1 MDKPKCI
8 ICGNKLELTGEAEV
22 VCKYCETKQKVPEKY
37 RKIIDNNNNN
47 CNDERNEKIY
57 QEAVSLIKKASTY
70 ADYMQIVSLLKP
82 ISGYKNSSRLIEQC
96 TVKADS
102 YDNDN
107 IYCIGKSLMNGGRR
121 EDYEKAL
128 TEFLKIP
135 GWKDT
140 RMLIQI
146 CHKRI
151 SEIDSGK
158 KSDKKKIVF
167 IIVLI
172 IALIAVS
179 GYFVVSYFIPNSRYN
194 KAMSLFANEMYSE
207 AESEFDAL
215 GEFKDSEQ
223 MAEKSRE
230 RISDNK
236 ESETAEEEEETGELK
251 RVSKVYRCNNKKS
264 PNYYSS
270 RYAIGTIHALGLSED
285 GEILVVGDNNK
296 GQCNILSWNNIIG
309 ISAGNYNTVGLKD
322 DGTVVATGLNDD
334 GQCEVSDWTGI
345 MDIATGYSFTLGL
358 KKDGTVCGAGKL
370 IWYEDALEWEDIVTI
385 SVGFTHA
392 VGLKSDG
399 TVVASGSDLEG
410 EGEVY
415 SWEDIV
421 DVSAGCDY
429 TVGLKSDGTVV
440 ATGDNSY
447 GRCNVS
453 GWADIVDISAG
464 EHMTAGLKSDG
475 TVVVASSD
483 SSVKRIT
490 EEVAEWTDIV
500 SIDAGYGYD
509 LTALKSDGTLLTT
522 GDFEVEDWEL

>member
-8 ICGNKLELTGEAEV
+8 ICGNELELTGEAEV
-22 VCKYCETKQKVPEKY
+22 VCNYCETKQKVPEKY
-37 RKIIDNNNNN
+37 RG
-47 CNDERNEKIY
+47 
-57 QEAVSLIKKASTY
+57 T
-70 ADYMQIVSLLKP
+70 
-82 ISGYKNSSRLIEQC
+82 SRTTDHTGKSDL
-96 TVKADS
+96 
-102 YDNDN
+102 YDNDT
-107 IYCIGKSLMNGGRR
+107 IYSIGKSLMNSGRR

-128 TEFLKIP
+128 AEFMKIP
-135 GWKDT
+135 EWKDT
-140 RMLIQI
+140 RTLIQI

-167 IIVLI
+167 IIVLV
-172 IALIAVS
+172 IALIALT
-179 GYFVVSYFIPNSRYN
+179 GYFVFSYFIPNSRYN
-194 KAMSLFANEMYSE
+194 TAMSLFANEMYSE
-207 AESEFDAL
+207 AESEFEAL
-215 GEFKDSEQ
+215 GDFKDSER

-236 ESETAEEEEETGELK
+236 ESETAEEGEETGELK

-264 PNYYSS
+264 PDYYSS
-270 RYAIGTIHALGLSED
+270 RYAIGAIHALGLSED
-285 GEILVVGDNNK
+285 GEILVAGDDNK

-322 DGTVVATGLNDD
+322 DGTVVAVGLNDD

-345 MDIATGYSFTLGL
+345 MNIATGYNFTLGL
-358 KKDGTVCGAGKL
+358 KKDGTVCGVGKQM
-370 IWYEDALEWEDIVTI
+370 WYEDALEWEDIVII
-385 SVGFTHA
+385 SAGFTHA

-399 TVVASGSDLEG
+399 TVVTSGSNLEG
-410 EGEVY
+410 ECEVS

-421 DVSAGCDY
+421 DVSAGQDY

-453 GWADIVDISAG
+453 GWTDIVDISAG
-464 EHMTAGLKSDG
+464 EYMTAGLKSDG
-475 TVVVASSD
+475 TVVVATND
-483 SSVKRIT
+483 SSVKSST
-490 EEVAEWTDIV
+490 EEAAEWTDIV
-500 SIDAGYGYD
+500 SINAGYGFD

-522 GDFEVEDWEL
+522 GSFEVEDWEL